1 MKAKK
6 WQLQEAKNRL
16 SELVDQALESGPQVI
31 TRRGRDAVVVL
42 ACEKYELLARRSGS
56 LIDLLRKAPK
66 VRGGLSPRRDADS
79 GRKVD
84 LS

>member
-16 SELVDQALESGPQVI
+16 SELVDHALQSGPQVI

-42 ACEKYELLARRSGS
+42 SCEKYDLLARRPGK

-66 VRGGLSPRRDADS
+66 VPGGLVPGREADMGRD
-79 GRKVD
+79 VE